1 MGHPAWYGSSMHKVA
16 ARVLLAGVM
25 GSIAASCHQ
34 GTLAQSGD
42 AARLPA
48 TTADERA
55 WIVAAAADLEANPMG
70 PKAAGERT
78 HMLFLLMQRSDIRVI
93 ACTNLVADV
102 PKGDKDNYPV
112 LVQAMYSSAG
122 YAVQHNGGDPASV
135 DQMLAGVEGALRV
148 YEKFLKVR
156 PADRNATLDAVVALR
171 DRGKLREYVASRP
184 AVCK

>member
-1 MGHPAWYGSSMHKVA
+1 MGHPAWYGSSMYKVA
-16 ARVLLAGVM
+16 ARLLLAVVM
-25 GSIAASCHQ
+25 GSFVAP
-34 GTLAQSGD
+34 GTRAQSGD

-112 LVQAMYSSAG
+112 LMQAWYSSAS
-122 YAVQHNGGDPASV
+122 YAVRHNGGDTASV

-148 YEKFLKVR
+148 YEKFLKVTIR
-156 PADRNATLDAVVALR
+156 LA
-171 DRGKLREYVASRP
+171 KFCEMASERIQ
-184 AVCK
+184 

>member
-1 MGHPAWYGSSMHKVA
+1 MEHPAWYGSSMYKVA
-16 ARVLLAGVM
+16 VRVLLAGMM
-25 GSIAASCHQ
+25 GCFIAP
-34 GTLAQSGD
+34 GTRAQSVD

-78 HMLFLLMQRSDIRVI
+78 HMLFLLMQRSNIRVI

-148 YEKFLKVR
+148 YEKFLKAR

>member
-1 MGHPAWYGSSMHKVA
+1 MHKVA
-16 ARVLLAGVM
+16 ARVLLAGMM
-25 GSIAASCHQ
+25 GCFIAP
-34 GTLAQSGD
+34 GTLAQSVD

-78 HMLFLLMQRSDIRVI
+78 HMLFLLMQRSNIRVI

-112 LVQAMYSSAG
+112 LVQAMHSSAS
-122 YAVQHNGGDPASV
+122 YAV
-135 DQMLAGVEGALRV
+135 
-148 YEKFLKVR
+148 
-156 PADRNATLDAVVALR
+156 
-171 DRGKLREYVASRP
+171 
-184 AVCK
+184 

>member
-1 MGHPAWYGSSMHKVA
+1 MHKVA
-16 ARVLLAGVM
+16 ARVLLAVVM
-25 GSIAASCHQ
+25 GSFVVPV
-34 GTLAQSGD
+34 TWAQSVDG
-42 AARLPA
+42 AKLPA
-48 TTADERA
+48 TTAEERA

-78 HMLFLLMQRSDIRVI
+78 HMLFLLMERSDIRVI

-112 LVQAMYSSAG
+112 LVQAMHSSAS
-122 YAVQHNGGDPASV
+122 YAVQHNLQHKGGDPASV

-148 YEKFLKVR
+148 YEKFVKAR
-156 PADRNATLDAVVALR
+156 PQDRQAELDAVVALR
-171 DRGKLREYVASRP
+171 DRGKLREYVAGRP